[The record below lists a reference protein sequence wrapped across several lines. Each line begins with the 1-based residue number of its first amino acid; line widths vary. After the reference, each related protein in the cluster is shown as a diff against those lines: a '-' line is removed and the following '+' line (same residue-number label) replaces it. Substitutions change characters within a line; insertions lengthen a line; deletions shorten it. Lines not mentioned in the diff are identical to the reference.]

1 MPKMRTTWN
10 LLRIVFCTVTA
21 LGATGCIG
29 CLTTDDTAGSGD
41 AGASNETTEGT
52 TVDGPLSAL
61 KALSNLASGA
71 ESLQAELANMEPVDP
86 VHFSVLL
93 EALPMAPGDEWTADD
108 PRGETNQ
115 MGAFSIS
122 MASNTFR
129 HEDGAEIEVTISDF
143 AFNQFAYS
151 GFAMA
156 ANFSQESTEGYNRG
170 ITIGDDPGREEYDF
184 ESRRGS
190 RELLF
195 GKRYHIKVEGREVE
209 PEDLEPWHGR
219 VDTDVLPTE

>member
-1 MPKMRTTWN
+1 MRTKWN
-10 LLRIVFCTVTA
+10 LLLVVFFTATA

-29 CLTTDDTAGSGD
+29 CFTTDDTAGSGE

-52 TVDGPLSAL
+52 TVTGPLSAL
-61 KALSNLASGA
+61 EALSNLASGA
-71 ESLQAELANMEPVDP
+71 ESLQAELADMEPVDP

-93 EALPMAPGDEWTADD
+93 DALPMAPGDEWTADE

-115 MGAFSIS
+115 MGAFSMS
-122 MASNTFR
+122 TASNTFR

-143 AFNQFAYS
+143 AFNQIAYS

-170 ITIGDDPGREEYDF
+170 ITIGDDPGREEYDY

-195 GKRYHIKVEGREVE
+195 GKRYHIKVEGRQVE